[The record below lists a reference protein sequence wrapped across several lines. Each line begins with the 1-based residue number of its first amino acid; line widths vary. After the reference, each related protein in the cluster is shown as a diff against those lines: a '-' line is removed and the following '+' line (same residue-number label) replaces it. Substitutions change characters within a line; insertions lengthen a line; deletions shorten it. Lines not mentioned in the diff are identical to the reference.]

1 MPLGSATSE
10 HALQRH
16 RTAHG
21 DAGPFTVGGRLFE
34 LPSHGPWQQSS
45 QRRGV
50 NQVIAMARSS
60 HFLTAALI
68 CAAASVRGL
77 NAQELIQSEASAP
90 SQPAGH
96 FELGMLWVSD
106 SAFKFGEH
114 SGLADKGLHVIGDLG
129 IRYLPTAAENATYW
143 NVSAGSLSNSAQW
156 ARVEYGQHGGYRVF
170 ADYRAIPHF
179 RFPDARSPFVGK
191 DMLTLPPAWVAA
203 TTTTGFAA
211 LEATLM
217 PVRIKTERSRYGLG
231 FTFKLADLWEIT
243 GQYRLDRKEGVDV
256 TAGIFGS
263 NGGNPLAALL
273 PRPIDAGSH
282 EANLSIAYS
291 TRSIQAEARYRLS
304 HFDNMAGALTWQNPY
319 AFRAGYHPSQGY
331 SAGGR
336 GRLALEP
343 DNTAQTF
350 AASVAFLLS
359 PTTRLISDFSY
370 GHVTQN
376 DAFLPYTI
384 NPNLVVATPLPRTSL
399 KGQLQTIH
407 AGVSLTTR
415 PHDKL
420 DAKLRYR
427 FDDRANNTPRDTFI
441 VIPSDTLNQ
450 DTLESARARINR
462 PYSRLSHK
470 AEAEATYRISTR
482 TRVLAGYDF
491 DQHEREFTEVRTTTE
506 HTGKL
511 ELRSAF
517 AENITSWAR
526 YAYSR
531 RTGSQYVSNEALL
544 TGHPQNYLDML
555 APEERFEN
563 DPLLR
568 RYDIADRS
576 RHLGKARADIT
587 ISEAVVGLSGTL
599 SHSEFD
605 ATAIGLTSSRY
616 ASSTLDISLQPIGP
630 ITASGF
636 VTWERTWNAQNGY
649 SRPSGSFPP
658 GAAYDPRRRW
668 SIAARDTGYTAGVD
682 LDWAAIKDKLSI
694 VFNYTM
700 SRTNSDFDVGG
711 GSLLTFADLPDVKST
726 VHSGS
731 IQGDYRF
738 SDHVRIRFYYLLEQY
753 RSSDFSLDGVLP
765 STIPTVLTFGIQ
777 SPRYAVHAVGV
788 SVRRSF

>member
-1 MPLGSATSE
+1 
-10 HALQRH
+10 
-16 RTAHG
+16 
-21 DAGPFTVGGRLFE
+21 
-34 LPSHGPWQQSS
+34 
-45 QRRGV
+45 
-50 NQVIAMARSS
+50 MARSS

-77 NAQELIQSEASAP
+77 NAQELIHSEASDS

-96 FELGMLWVSD
+96 FELGTLWVSD

-129 IRYLPTAAENATYW
+129 IRYLPTAAESANYW
-143 NVSAGSLSNSAQW
+143 NVSAASLSNSAQW

-179 RFPDARSPFVGK
+179 RFSDARTPFIGK
-191 DMLTLPPAWVAA
+191 DLLTLPPAWVAA

-231 FTFKLADLWEIT
+231 FTFKLADQWEMT
-243 GQYRLDRKEGVDV
+243 GQHRLDRKEGVDV

-263 NGGNPLAALL
+263 NGGNPLAAQL
-273 PRPIDAGSH
+273 PRPIDTVTH

-291 TRSIQAEARYRLS
+291 TRSIQAEARYHLS
-304 HFDNMAGALTWQNPY
+304 HFDNMAGAVTWQNPY
-319 AFRAGYHPSQGY
+319 AFRAGYHPSQSF
-331 SAGGR
+331 SAGGL

-350 AASVAFLLS
+350 SASVAFLLS
-359 PTTRLISDFSY
+359 STARLISNFSY
-370 GHVTQN
+370 GYVTQN

-384 NPNLVVATPLPRTSL
+384 NPNLVVTTPLPRPSL
-399 KGQLQTIH
+399 NGRLQTIH
-407 AGVSLTTR
+407 AGASLTTKL
-415 PHDKL
+415 HDNL

-427 FDDRANNTPRDTFI
+427 FNDRANNTPQDIFV

-450 DTLESARARINR
+450 DTLTSARARINR

-470 AEAEATYRISTR
+470 AEAEATYRISPR

-491 DQHEREFTEVRTTTE
+491 DRNEREFTEVRTTTE
-506 HTGKL
+506 HAGKL
-511 ELRSAF
+511 ELRSSIA
-517 AENITSWAR
+517 ANITGWAR
-526 YAYSR
+526 YSYSR
-531 RTGSQYVSNEALL
+531 RTGSHYVGNEAFL
-544 TGHPQNYLDML
+544 TGHPQNYLDTL
-555 APEERFEN
+555 TPEERFEN

-576 RHLGKARADIT
+576 RHMGKARADIT
-587 ISEAVVGLSGTL
+587 IGETVLGLSGTR
-599 SHSEFD
+599 SYSEFD
-605 ATAIGLTSSRY
+605 ATEIGLTSSRY
-616 ASSTLDISLQPIGP
+616 GSATLDISLRPIGP
-630 ITASGF
+630 VTASGF
-636 VTWERTWNAQNGY
+636 ATWERTWNAQNGY
-649 SRPSGSFPP
+649 SRTAGAFPP
-658 GAAYDPRRRW
+658 GTAYDPRRRW

-682 LDWAAIKDKLSI
+682 LNWAAIKDKLSI
-694 VFNYTM
+694 AFNYTM

-738 SDHVRIRFYYLLEQY
+738 SDHLRIRFYYLLEQY
-753 RSSDFSLDGVLP
+753 RGSDFALDGVMP
-765 STIPTVLTFGIQ
+765 STIPTVLTFGEQ
-777 SPRYAVHAVGV
+777 SPRYTVHAVGV

>member
-1 MPLGSATSE
+1 MPLGSTTPE

-16 RTAHG
+16 RAADG

-34 LPSHGPWQQSS
+34 LPSHGSWQQSS

-68 CAAASVRGL
+68 CAAASVTGL

-90 SQPAGH
+90 SQPVGH
-96 FELGMLWVSD
+96 FDLGTVWVSD
-106 SAFKFGEH
+106 SAYKFGEY
-114 SGLADKGLHVIGDLG
+114 SGLADKGLHVIADLA
-129 IRYLPTAAENATYW
+129 IRYLPTAAESANYW
-143 NVSAGSLSNSAQW
+143 NVNAGSLSNSAQW
-156 ARVEYGQHGGYRVF
+156 ARVEYGRHGGYSLF

-179 RFPDARSPFVGK
+179 RFADARTPFAGK
-191 DMLTLPPAWVAA
+191 DLLTLPPAWVAA
-203 TTTTGFAA
+203 TTTAGFAA
-211 LEATLM
+211 LEANLM

-231 FTFKLADLWEIT
+231 FTFKLADQWEMT
-243 GQYRLDRKEGVDV
+243 GQYRLDRKEGIDA

-263 NGGNPLAALL
+263 NGGNPLAAQL
-273 PRPIDAGSH
+273 PRPIDAATH

-291 TRSIQAEARYRLS
+291 ARSIQAEASYRLS
-304 HFDNMAGALTWQNPY
+304 HFDNTAGALTWQNPY
-319 AFRAGYHPSQGY
+319 AFRAGYHPSQSY
-331 SAGGR
+331 SAGGL

-350 AASVAFLLS
+350 SASVAFLLS
-359 PTTRLISDFSY
+359 PTARLISNFSY

-384 NPNLVVATPLPRTSL
+384 NPNLVVTRPLPRTSL
-399 KGQLQTIH
+399 NGRLQTIH
-407 AGVSLTTR
+407 AGASFTTKLY
-415 PHDKL
+415 DNL
-420 DAKLRYR
+420 DAKLRYK
-427 FDDRANNTPRDTFI
+427 FDDRSNNTPQDTFV

-450 DTLESARARINR
+450 DTLASARARINR

-470 AEAEATYRISTR
+470 AEAEAIYRMSPR

-491 DQHEREFTEVRTTTE
+491 DLNEREFTEVRMTTE
-506 HTGKL
+506 HAGKL

-517 AENITSWAR
+517 AENVTGWAR
-526 YAYSR
+526 YSYSR

-544 TGHPQNYLDML
+544 TGHSQNYLDML

-587 ISEAVVGLSGTL
+587 ISEAAVGLSGTL

-605 ATAIGLTSSRY
+605 ATVIGLTSSRY
-616 ASSTLDISLQPIGP
+616 ASGTLDISLQPIGP

-649 SRPSGSFPP
+649 SRPSGPFPP
-658 GAAYDPRRRW
+658 GATYDPRRRW
-668 SIAARDTGYTAGVD
+668 SIAARDAGYTAGVD
-682 LDWAAIKDKLSI
+682 LDWAAIKDKLSMA
-694 VFNYTM
+694 FNYTM
-700 SRTNSDFDVGG
+700 SRTNSDFNVGG
-711 GSLLTFADLPDVKST
+711 GSLLTFADLSDVKST

-738 SDHVRIRFYYLLEQY
+738 SDYVRIRFYYLLEQY
-753 RSSDFSLDGVLP
+753 RSSDFALDGVLP
-765 STIPTVLTFGIQ
+765 STIPTVLTLGIQ
-777 SPRYAVHAVGV
+777 SPRYTMHAVGV